1 MRQCVFATVCVC
13 DSVSCVIAW
22 SVFATVC
29 VCDSVCL
36 RQCVMCNCV
45 ECVCD
50 SVCLRQC
57 VMCNCAECVYDRQC
71 VFVTVCLCL
80 LSAYVVL
87 HFSPFQ
93 MLGQMLILLLF
104 DT

>member
-1 MRQCVFATVCVC
+1 MFATVCVC

-22 SVFATVC
+22 SVFATV
-29 VCDSVCL
+29 
-36 RQCVMCNCV
+36 
-45 ECVCD
+45 CVCD

-93 MLGQMLILLLF
+93 MLGQMLIFLLF